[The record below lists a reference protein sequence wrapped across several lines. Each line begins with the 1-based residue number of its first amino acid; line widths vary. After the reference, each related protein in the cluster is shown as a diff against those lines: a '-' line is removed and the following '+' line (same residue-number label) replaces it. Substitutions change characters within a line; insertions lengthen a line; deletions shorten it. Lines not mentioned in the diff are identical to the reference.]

1 MRSTRLIVLGQMA
14 AVVMVAVLA
23 VAVLASASPVKSP
36 ANTLA
41 VCACGKVFVPDAGTP
56 YLTVGDKQY
65 ACCSKACHDMA
76 AKDAAASAKMA
87 EQVTAQTLAQM
98 SHMKMEVGNVIAIT
112 DKGTK
117 ALCGCGKEFF
127 IDQSTTYIKQGSK
140 AYACCTQ
147 ACHDMAAK
155 DPAAAVKSF
164 EQQLAQMK

>member
-1 MRSTRLIVLGQMA
+1 MHGTRLTIVSQMA

-23 VAVLASASPVKSP
+23 VAVVASASPAKSA

-41 VCACGKVFVPDAGTP
+41 VCACGKVFVPDANTP
-56 YLTVGDKQY
+56 YLATGGKQY
-65 ACCSKACHDMA
+65 ACCGKACHDMA
-76 AKDAAASAKMA
+76 AKDAAGSAKMA
-87 EQVTAQTLAQM
+87 EQVTAQIMGQL
-98 SHMKMEVGNVIAIT
+98 SHMKMEVGNVIAVT

-117 ALCGCGKEFF
+117 ALCGCGKEFI
-127 IDQSTTYIKQGSK
+127 IDQSTTYIKQRDK

-164 EQQLAQMK
+164 ERQLTQVK